1 MGLRIGKSSINFNNK
16 IDSLYQ
22 VSSRLRNPNPTRK
35 ERENQTE
42 NKKNMERFSSM
53 KEL

>member
-22 VSSRLRNPNPTRK
+22 VSSRLKNPNLIRK